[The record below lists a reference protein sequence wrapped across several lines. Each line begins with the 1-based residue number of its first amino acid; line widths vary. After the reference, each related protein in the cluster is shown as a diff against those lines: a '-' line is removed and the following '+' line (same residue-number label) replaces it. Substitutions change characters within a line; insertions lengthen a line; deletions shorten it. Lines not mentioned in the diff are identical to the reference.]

1 MRRRYDLARSD
12 NFMYTAK
19 VSYVTPT
26 ESGMVKVV
34 TGFPVTKATVAFA
47 TLPLPSESLESE
59 SSSSSEVALG
69 GELPRIYVS
78 SYADDGFVV
87 TYENI
92 PASIGFIEFNYA
104 AV

>member
-1 MRRRYDLARSD
+1 MTNDEVKDYATSRIDALYQYGPEPTTALLALSI
-12 NFMYTAK
+12 
-19 VSYVTPT
+19 
-26 ESGMVKVV
+26 G
-34 TGFPVTKATVAFA
+34 
-47 TLPLPSESLESE
+47 E

-78 SYADDGFVV
+78 SYEDDGFVV